1 MNIGVIGSGA
11 ISGIYLKNLT
21 ENHPNIRVAALA
33 SRHPE
38 NARKRAQQFGL
49 RACTVEELL
58 ADPEIEM
65 IVNLTPVGV
74 HYEIIRRCL
83 EAGKHVYTEKTITD
97 HYETAKEL
105 LTLADEKGLYL
116 GSAPDTFLG
125 SALQAARA
133 AIDGGMLGQIHSFA
147 ISANRNNDLLL
158 SVFSFLRE
166 PGAGVL
172 LDYGVYYLTALVSLL
187 GPVAQVAGV
196 VGTPYKT
203 HTNILPGPDFGKVMD
218 TPNESQ
224 VSAIVRLRN
233 GITGTVHMD
242 NDSNMGDE
250 SFFAIYGTKGILHIP
265 NPNNFDGEVR
275 FHPGTLDPRKPV
287 QPVILPQTTP
297 YNYDARGVGPAEMAE
312 AIAQGRPNRASKE
325 MAAHVLEVLEGILS
339 GGEQGRFVEIHSTCS
354 RPAPLEQAQNP

>member
-133 AIDGGMLGQIHSFA
+133 AIDGGMLGRIHSFA

-166 PGAGVL
+166 PVFAL
-172 LDYGVYYLTALVSLL
+172 STAR
-187 GPVAQVAGV
+187 
-196 VGTPYKT
+196 TP
-203 HTNILPGPDFGKVMD
+203 P
-218 TPNESQ
+218 S
-224 VSAIVRLRN
+224 
-233 GITGTVHMD
+233 
-242 NDSNMGDE
+242 
-250 SFFAIYGTKGILHIP
+250 
-265 NPNNFDGEVR
+265 
-275 FHPGTLDPRKPV
+275 
-287 QPVILPQTTP
+287 
-297 YNYDARGVGPAEMAE
+297 
-312 AIAQGRPNRASKE
+312 
-325 MAAHVLEVLEGILS
+325 
-339 GGEQGRFVEIHSTCS
+339 
-354 RPAPLEQAQNP
+354 